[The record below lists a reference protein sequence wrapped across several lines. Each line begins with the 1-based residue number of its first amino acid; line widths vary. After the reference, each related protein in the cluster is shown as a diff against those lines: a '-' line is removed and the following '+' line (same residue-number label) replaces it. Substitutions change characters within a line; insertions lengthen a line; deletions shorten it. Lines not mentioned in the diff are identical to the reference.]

1 MKKPIDEVS
10 ERLSLIEE
18 ISQIESEKNDNL
30 LAIKELEQF
39 IKKVCDTFEDMEEPM
54 SEIESLKEINDELD
68 CEIENL
74 LSKLIKQ

>member
-18 ISQIESEKNDNL
+18 ISQIEREKNDNL
-30 LAIKELEQF
+30 LRIEELEQF
-39 IKKVCDTFEDMEEPM
+39 IKKACDTFEDMEEPM

>member
-18 ISQIESEKNDNL
+18 ISQIESEINDNL
-30 LAIKELEQF
+30 LTIKELEQF